1 MQGSLF
7 LFCSSVAELC
17 SALKVSLSL
26 SLYAFLVCPSL
37 CLSRC
42 VCMSLSCYLPL
53 SIYLSVSPLP
63 LPLPLCPSLSI
74 SPLPLPLPLSL
85 PLCPYLLYP
94 SPPPLSLSLSL
105 LLTTQ
110 AFSSLAESA
119 YELATP
125 EDESEPNTYSLS
137 TAFEAIVTKIME
149 TADRSGLCGWITV
162 REKHTCSYTYS
173 VVCQ

>member
-17 SALKVSLSL
+17 SALKISL
-26 SLYAFLVCPSL
+26 SLYAFLICLSL

-42 VCMSLSCYLPL
+42 VCLSLAICL
-53 SIYLSVSPLP
+53 SLYLSVSPLP
-63 LPLPLCPSLSI
+63 LPLSLSVYLSSPYFSSSLSI
-74 SPLPLPLPLSL
+74 SPLHSLSFLSLSVHLSTPYPFSSSPSLFVSTFPLSL
-85 PLCPYLLYP
+85 PLP
-94 SPPPLSLSLSL
+94 LSL

-137 TAFEAIVTKIME
+137 TAFEVIVTKIME
-149 TADRSGLCGWITV
+149 TADRSGLCG
-162 REKHTCSYTYS
+162 
-173 VVCQ
+173 

>member
-17 SALKVSLSL
+17 SALKVSLSPL

-63 LPLPLCPSLSI
+63 LPLPLSPSLSI
-74 SPLPLPLPLSL
+74 SSLPSPPPLPL
-85 PLCPYLLYP
+85 LLYP
-94 SPPPLSLSLSL
+94 SPPPPPPSPSSSPLRPSRLWRSLPMNWLLRRMSLSLTLTHSL
-105 LLTTQ
+105 PPLKQLSPKSWRLQTGQ
-110 AFSSLAESA
+110 AF
-119 YELATP
+119 
-125 EDESEPNTYSLS
+125 
-137 TAFEAIVTKIME
+137 V
-149 TADRSGLCGWITV
+149 DRL
-162 REKHTCSYTYS
+162 
-173 VVCQ
+173 Q